1 MNLGQ
6 AYQGWQQME
15 ENRELYIKTREA
27 FRKAWFQ
34 LPTNKP
40 CSYYTKEVLGN
51 ALAATYVIESFKAKA
66 ASVMIHVLNFA
77 NWAEP
82 KFNPKPDFTFEDL
95 MEYTKGPKREV
106 ASAPEQIAPV
116 SDITLDAIK
125 VREKAQMTEI
135 EIEKF
140 ATLKPL
146 TPCDEHGN
154 PIEGSPSI
162 IISVPESIEV
172 SDDSSEDPLAGI
184 SFDDDNNEE
193 ETKTEMNME
202 EKKKRGKQPKP
213 VAQID
218 ATTYQVIKVWPSMTE
233 AEAELGIYHIAVAIS
248 KLRKA
253 GGFYWSLPADADTF
267 KERLDEKMR
276 QTGERQKPTK
286 PATKKPAMKK
296 VDQRVADLEQVAL
309 PSKGEERNAVKDA
322 LAVFSDDELME
333 ELDRR
338 GWEGELSRRQIVTI
352 GAKA

>member
-95 MEYTKGPKREV
+95 MEYTKGSKREV
-106 ASAPEQIAPV
+106 EPAPE
-116 SDITLDAIK
+116 SDEKEYLLDAIK
-125 VREKAQMTEI
+125 IREKAVMTDLKI
-135 EIEKF
+135 EEV
-140 ATLKPL
+140 ATFEPM

-172 SDDSSEDPLAGI
+172 SDDSSEDPCAGI

-253 GGFYWSLPADADTF
+253 GGSYWSLPADADTF

-286 PATKKPAMKK
+286 PATKK
-296 VDQRVADLEQVAL
+296 VDQRVADLGQVAL

>member
-106 ASAPEQIAPV
+106 APAPEQIAPV

-172 SDDSSEDPLAGI
+172 SDDSSEDPCAGI

-218 ATTYQVIKVWPSMTE
+218 ATTYQVIKVWPSMTD
-233 AEAELGIYHIAVAIS
+233 AETELGIYHIAVAIS

-267 KERLDEKMR
+267 KERFDEKMR
-276 QTGERQKPTK
+276 QTGECQKPTK

-296 VDQRVADLEQVAL
+296 VDQRAADLGQVAL

>member
-15 ENRELYIKTREA
+15 ENRELYIKTRDA

-34 LPTNKP
+34 LPKNKP

-106 ASAPEQIAPV
+106 APAPE
-116 SDITLDAIK
+116 SDEKEDLLDAIK
-125 VREKAQMTEI
+125 IREKAVMTDI
-135 EIEKF
+135 KIEKV
-140 ATLKPL
+140 ATFEPM

-162 IISVPESIEV
+162 IIPVPESIEV
-172 SDDSSEDPLAGI
+172 SDDSSEDPCAGI
-184 SFDDDNNEE
+184 SFDDDNNE

-267 KERLDEKMR
+267 KERLDEKMC

-286 PATKKPAMKK
+286 PATKK
-296 VDQRVADLEQVAL
+296 VDQRVADLGQVAL

>member
-106 ASAPEQIAPV
+106 APAPEQIAPV

-154 PIEGSPSI
+154 PIEGSPLI

-172 SDDSSEDPLAGI
+172 SDDSSEDPCAGI

-218 ATTYQVIKVWPSMTE
+218 ATTYQVIKVWPSMTD
-233 AEAELGIYHIAVAIS
+233 AETELGIYHIAVAIS

-267 KERLDEKMR
+267 KERFDEKMR
-276 QTGERQKPTK
+276 QTGECQKPTK

-296 VDQRVADLEQVAL
+296 VDQRAADLGQVAL

>member
-1 MNLGQ
+1 
-6 AYQGWQQME
+6 ME

-106 ASAPEQIAPV
+106 EPAPEQIAPV
-116 SDITLDAIK
+116 SDNTFDAMK
-125 VREKAQMTEI
+125 VRDKAVMTDIKI
-135 EIEKF
+135 EEV
-140 ATLKPL
+140 ATFEPM

-154 PIEGSPSI
+154 PIEGEPSI
-162 IISVPESIEV
+162 LIPLPKSIEV
-172 SDDSSEDPLAGI
+172 ADDSSEDPCAGI
-184 SFDDDNNEE
+184 SFDDDNNE

-218 ATTYQVIKVWPSMTE
+218 ATTYQIIRVWPSMTE

-276 QTGERQKPTK
+276 QIGERQKPTK
-286 PATKKPAMKK
+286 PATKK
-296 VDQRVADLEQVAL
+296 VDQRVADLGQVAL

>member
-15 ENRELYIKTREA
+15 ENRELYVKTREA

-106 ASAPEQIAPV
+106 ELAPK
-116 SDITLDAIK
+116 SDEKEDLLDAIK
-125 VREKAQMTEI
+125 IREKAVVTDLK
-135 EIEKF
+135 IEKI
-140 ATLKPL
+140 ATSTPL

-154 PIEGSPSI
+154 PIEGEPLVFI
-162 IISVPESIEV
+162 PLPESIEV
-172 SDDSSEDPLAGI
+172 VDDSSEDPCAGI
-184 SFDDDNNEE
+184 SFDDDNNED

-253 GGFYWSLPADADTF
+253 GGSYWSLPADADTF
-267 KERLDEKMR
+267 KDRLDEKMR

-286 PATKKPAMKK
+286 PATKK
-296 VDQRVADLEQVAL
+296 VDQRVADLGQVAL
-309 PSKGEERNAVKDA
+309 PSKSEERNAVKDA

>member
-1 MNLGQ
+1 
-6 AYQGWQQME
+6 ME

-106 ASAPEQIAPV
+106 APAPEQIAPV

-162 IISVPESIEV
+162 IIPVPESIEV

-267 KERLDEKMR
+267 KERLGEKMR

-286 PATKKPAMKK
+286 PATKK
-296 VDQRVADLEQVAL
+296 VDQRVADFGQVAL

>member
-15 ENRELYIKTREA
+15 ENRELYIKTRDA

-106 ASAPEQIAPV
+106 APA
-116 SDITLDAIK
+116 
-125 VREKAQMTEI
+125 
-135 EIEKF
+135 
-140 ATLKPL
+140 
-146 TPCDEHGN
+146 
-154 PIEGSPSI
+154 
-162 IISVPESIEV
+162 PESIEV
-172 SDDSSEDPLAGI
+172 SDDSSVDPLAGI

-218 ATTYQVIKVWPSMTE
+218 ATTYQVIKVWPSITE

-267 KERLDEKMR
+267 KERLDEKMC
-276 QTGERQKPTK
+276 QTDERQKPTK
-286 PATKKPAMKK
+286 PATKK
-296 VDQRVADLEQVAL
+296 VDQRVADLGQVAL